1 MSPIITTSSVY
12 KDCISDTVE
21 VNERDWHALVQKK
34 FNIPDEVL
42 EWTSVPY
49 LTDCNLLI
57 SILCYYNYLNVSNEF
72 ICTVAK
78 NLGEESEKQEYNSS
92 ELPLELLW
100 LVIEQWPSLYYS
112 PNMDKLCEFSENKE
126 LYFQRNKIG
135 LVSIWRHNKEQL
147 ENTFIDYCKYGNY
160 EMVKYLLPTDEK
172 ELSRGYERACELNRT
187 EIVKLLVPIFSEEY
201 QNNYVL
207 SSGLAAAV
215 ENSNC
220 ELFHYFKS
228 RLNQDCVISILEDNI
243 LSMIDYDE
251 ENDISNFTLNNCDLT
266 RSDMFRVA
274 KDKEFQSNFVI
285 NYTKIMVEK
294 FQVDVV
300 PHEIIL
306 SDKFIEFLPWFI
318 DRDVVNSDALLFA
331 IENHKIQAVKVL
343 LKIPKFRSEID
354 DIYFYKYKWW
364 SLITCGDEELYDL
377 LLPIFQ
383 RNEKIYNKTSLIEK
397 YIESSDSTNISQEIF
412 VHILTTQDK
421 SNLNVR
427 KSDMIIASK
436 RGHTFILEYMF
447 KNFDLDV
454 FPNKLSLALGHH
466 YLWEQYYYLYLEN
479 YREDK
484 WQHEE

>member
-1 MSPIITTSSVY
+1 L
-12 KDCISDTVE
+12 K
-21 VNERDWHALVQKK
+21 
-34 FNIPDEVL
+34 
-42 EWTSVPY
+42 
-49 LTDCNLLI
+49 DCNLLT

-72 ICTVAK
+72 ICTVAR
-78 NLGEESEKQEYNSS
+78 NLGEEAEKQEYNLS

-112 PNMDKLCEFSENKE
+112 PNMEILCDFSERKE
-126 LYFQRNKIG
+126 LYYQRNKIG
-135 LVSIWRHNKEQL
+135 LVSVWRHKKEQL

-160 EMVKYLLPTDEK
+160 EMVKYLLPKDEK

-201 QNNYVL
+201 QNDYVL
-207 SSGLAAAV
+207 SSGLVAAV

-228 RLNQDCVISILEDNI
+228 RLNQDSVIRILEDHI
-243 LSMIDYDE
+243 FSMIDYDE

-266 RSDMFRVA
+266 CSDLFSCA
-274 KDKEFQSNFVI
+274 KDKEFRSNFAI

-300 PHEIIL
+300 PCEIIL

-318 DRDVVNSDALLFA
+318 DRNVVDDGTLIFA
-331 IENHKIQAVKVL
+331 IENHKIQAAKVL
-343 LKIPKFRSEID
+343 LKIPKFKSEID
-354 DIYFYKYKWW
+354 NIFKYKWW
-364 SLITCGDEELYDL
+364 SLITCGDQELYDL

-383 RNEKIYNKTSLIEK
+383 RNVRFHNRPPIIEK
-397 YIESSDSTNISQEIF
+397 YIDSSDSTDISQEIF

-421 SNLNVR
+421 RNLKVR

-447 KNFDLDV
+447 KNFNLDV
-454 FPNKLSLALGHH
+454 FPNKLSLALGHRD
-466 YLWEQYYYLYLEN
+466 LWEQYYYLHLEN
-479 YREDK
+479 YRKDK
-484 WQHEE
+484 WQHDN